1 MEKFSVIVSIEPTLP
16 LYLTSV
22 LGSLKFLAQVLSYL
36 PLAAVYEALPPRHAL
51 CMKDVILF
59 DAKINNQSHSN
70 IYCIHVLTYEVFIS
84 ASQQSHA

>member
-1 MEKFSVIVSIEPTLP
+1 MHQIICGLTFLLNQKVEKFSVIVSIEPTLP

-36 PLAAVYEALPPRHAL
+36 PLAAVYQALPPRHAL

-59 DAKINNQSHSN
+59 DVE
-70 IYCIHVLTYEVFIS
+70 YCS
-84 ASQQSHA
+84 